1 MDEKERVPA
10 FFFYVVVSEIKTGL
24 FLAEK
29 GKGFVAVFKTLI
41 LTSKSIMI
49 RTYFNRIIRIL
60 IIRTKTGQCALDI
73 RHLKINTIELNN
85 KVLKC

>member
-1 MDEKERVPA
+1 MKKNACLRS
-10 FFFYVVVSEIKTGL
+10 FFHAAAPEFKVGL
-24 FLAEK
+24 FFSEK
-29 GKGFVAVFKTLI
+29 GKGFVAVFKTSI
-41 LTSKSIMI
+41 FTAKSIMI
-49 RTYFNRIIRIL
+49 GTYFNRIIRIL